1 MKTKQQVVSEF
12 RRAEILDAAR
22 KVFARQGFERGMMD
36 EIAREAG
43 IAKGTVYLYFRSK
56 QEIFRAVLEH
66 NMKVLRQET
75 LSRVDAAPTL
85 HAKIRAFVQA
95 RMENAEASKD
105 FFRIMDSEERNLAMT
120 RSQYRD
126 FLREP
131 VAHLTAAIEAASR
144 SGEIRRVAADSV
156 AWMVADAVRG
166 SIQRRLLGANQ
177 SSLEEDVAFI
187 TEMVWL
193 ALTHRGPELK

>member
-75 LSRVDAAPTL
+75 LSRVDAASTL